1 MATGAVWVAMA
12 GFWLRSVLPS
22 ALTDAPALLLLV
34 VVVLLVV
41 EPPIRIGAFGMIG
54 ALEHR
59 FKGDESTSIVASM
72 LQQKSKLD
80 SHGTDPLRRYR
91 VPVSKCVRI
100 DADFGDE
107 LRVAGTL

>member
-80 SHGTDPLRRYR
+80 RSWNRTER
-91 VPVSKCVRI
+91 
-100 DADFGDE
+100 
-107 LRVAGTL
+107 TL